1 MEAMAFFQLSA
12 GNWRSLRTTHHLP
25 FRRAEA
31 GGSDIAVETL
41 AASDPKIVEICNVH
55 QIDPALSVG
64 GAQISWDGA
73 MAWDKEGDNHAGSS
87 VFSLVPDSDSARRGR
102 LLRERGYAE
111 EVPVVGRY
119 ELDGDDALVLT
130 TDYESMSIIERFWF
144 PTANLRIRT
153 STVKRFGGLNTATF
167 CAEIRTDA
175 SGEGAPT
182 ETAAPNFLSF
192 LGW

>member
-1 MEAMAFFQLSA
+1 MEAMEFFQLSA
-12 GNWRSLRTTHHLP
+12 GSWRSLRTTHHLP

-31 GGSDIAVETL
+31 GGSDIEVETL
-41 AASDPKIVEICNVH
+41 AASDPKIVEICNFH

-73 MAWDKEGDNHAGSS
+73 MAWDKEGDSHAGSS
-87 VFSLVPDSDSARRGR
+87 VFALVPDADSGRRGR

-111 EVPVVGRY
+111 EIPVVGRY
-119 ELDGDDALVLT
+119 ELDGEDALVLAT
-130 TDYESMSIIERFWF
+130 EYESMSTIERFWF

-167 CAEIRTDA
+167 CAEIRTDG
-175 SGEGAPT
+175 SRDRTAP
-182 ETAAPNFLSF
+182 ETAAPGFLSL